1 MLVDGRVIGFTVL
14 IHVTMANEAIRL
26 CHLGGN
32 AERPFAGVEV
42 NHEPS
47 PILRWPIE
55 GSFLPM
61 VSFAPAVCATREI
74 VFRAAGATANALPAS
89 IGDMLQLEANVR
101 GGDRFGV
108 APAQ

>member
-32 AERPFAGVEV
+32 AEGPFAGVEV

-55 GSFLPM
+55 GSFPPM
-61 VSFAPAVCATREI
+61 VSFAPARRAAGGI
-74 VFRAAGATANALPAS
+74 IFRAAGATANALPAS
-89 IGDMLQLEANVR
+89 IGDMLQLEAAYR
-101 GGDRFGV
+101 GGNRIGV
-108 APAQ
+108 